1 MTIQSLNNKMKKYI
15 HFLQCVD
22 GHSAE
27 MALRKYKVV
36 EQIVETVGGGA
47 KSAKGL
53 DVGALWIGKRLTE
66 KKSEVDLPD
75 AFRELVSR

>member
-1 MTIQSLNNKMKKYI
+1 MKKYI

-36 EQIVETVGGGA
+36 EQIVETVGDGA
-47 KSAKGL
+47 RSPEWL
-53 DVGALWIGKRLTE
+53 ETGALLIGKRLIETNINE
-66 KKSEVDLPD
+66 
-75 AFRELVSR
+75 FTTC